1 MRKIGKWLL
10 VGVSLGILAECQK
23 TADNPNDEKKYV
35 YSCDAS
41 HKCSASFMGPFDTSF
56 QVIMYAKDE
65 QQFVDS
71 LAYIEERFTYYNALF
86 DKYNDY
92 ENINNVKTIND
103 HAGIQPVKVDDA
115 LIQMI
120 ETAISDQATYSKKV
134 NIALGPVLEV
144 WHNYREK
151 NDGSIPTQDEL
162 EAKRQFVN
170 LDKVVIDKQAKT
182 VYLQDQGMSL
192 DVGAT
197 AKGYAC
203 ELVKQELVSQ
213 GVDNFLISAGGNVI
227 VQGKRLVKAGASE
240 LSQHLPACRDYF
252 TIDIQS
258 PGNGAYEDVKATV
271 AIVLK
276 EGAAVTSGDYQRY
289 FVGNDGVS
297 YHHLVDP
304 DTLTPTHYFRSV
316 TIFAKDSGLADFLSS
331 ATFLTPLEEGVEM
344 IENIE
349 GVEAVWLLND
359 GTIKHTS
366 GLVEGENCHF
376 YVEVTE

>member
-1 MRKIGKWLL
+1 MKKIGKILL
-10 VGVSLGILAECQK
+10 VCLCLGILGGCQK
-23 TADNPNDEKKYV
+23 EEGNKTTNHKVNYT
-35 YSCDAS
+35 CDAS
-41 HKCSASFMGPFDTSF
+41 NKCNATFIGPFDTSF
-56 QVIMYAKDE
+56 QVIMYAENQDE
-65 QQFVDS
+65 VADHVAFTK
-71 LAYIEERFTYYNALF
+71 ERFTYYNALF

-103 HAGIQPVKVDDA
+103 NAGIKPVEVDEA
-115 LIQMI
+115 LIKMI
-120 ETAISDQATYSKKV
+120 KAGIDYANQYSKKV

-144 WHNYREK
+144 WHNYRET
-151 NDGSIPTQDEL
+151 NNGSIPSMEEL
-162 EAKRQFVN
+162 EAKNQ
-170 LDKVVIDKQAKT
+170 LTDISKVKIDEQANT
-182 VYLQDQGMSL
+182 VYLEEKGMSL

-203 ELVKQELVSQ
+203 ELVKQELVEK

-227 VQGKRLVKAGASE
+227 VQGQRTTKANATE
-240 LSQHLPACRDYF
+240 LSKHIPDCRDYF

-258 PGNGAYEDVKATV
+258 PNDGAYENVNAIM

-304 DTLTPTHYFRSV
+304 DTLVPPHHFRSV

-331 ATFLTPLEEGVEM
+331 ATFLTTLEEGKAM
-344 IENIE
+344 IESIE

-359 GTIKHTS
+359 GTITHTS
-366 GLVEGENCHF
+366 GLEEGKNCHF